1 MKALGSKRKQT
12 GEKPPVPRTIY
23 GNPLPGN
30 TESENKGGAPEK
42 INLEMI
48 DTICKYVTI
57 GCNMDTACRAAGIDN
72 STLSKW
78 SRIAKEQPASIYS
91 ELFRKVAIAIA
102 EAEARDLSIIE
113 RAAMGAEREYK
124 MNPDGTVMLDKRGKP
139 VIAREEIKPD
149 VRSAMWRLERRFPNK
164 WGPKA
169 QLTLD
174 DDREKPIDVT
184 PVEPAKLAAELQD
197 LAETLNAISKT
208 KGK

>member
-1 MKALGSKRKQT
+1 MKAPGSKSKIK
-12 GEKPPVPRTIY
+12 GEKAPSPVSIY
-23 GNPLPGN
+23 GKPQPGN

-42 INLEMI
+42 ITTEMI

-57 GCNMDTACRAAGIDN
+57 GCNMETACRAAGIDN
-72 STLSKW
+72 STLTKW
-78 SRIAKEQPASIYS
+78 SRIAKEQPASIYG
-91 ELFRKVAIAIA
+91 ELFKKIAIAIA
-102 EAEARDLSIIE
+102 EAEARDLFIIE
-113 RAAMGAEREYK
+113 RAAMGVEKEYK
-124 MNPDGTVMLDKRGKP
+124 MNPDGTVMVDERGKP
-139 VIAREEIKPD
+139 VIARDEIKPD

-169 QLTLD
+169 QLTVD

-208 KGK
+208 KDE